1 MVYITSHTEEGRKET
16 EQRLRKRLEKNM
28 EGKLPQINVYPEGTI
43 NNSETILKFKKGG
56 FDHTYPIRIRCSRF
70 FQDDYLSPSFVNM
83 NVYTFI
89 LLWLTIPRFFSEFYE
104 IEENVDPL
112 FLLKKNNVDP
122 KSLDAW
128 KVIAKEVKD
137 IMIFMTGMRGSEQG
151 YADLLEYEQTEI
163 YVKDTMGGTFMRRTG
178 CTSKRDAHHPSN
190 LQSKDKVQTYKVKA
204 Q

>member
-16 EQRLRKRLEKNM
+16 QQRLRKRLEKNM

-122 KSLDAW
+122 KSPDAW

-151 YADLLEYEQTEI
+151 YADLLEYEQSEI
-163 YVKDTMGGTFMRRTG
+163 YVKDTMGGTFMRRTA

-190 LQSKDKVQTYKVKA
+190 LQSKDKGQTYKVKA